1 MCGDPGFFSGGM
13 CHGRNETYLMDDI
26 KNFFKRAQDRGRL
39 KSRKDIRIYSKHHT
53 AYYDD

>member
-53 AYYDD
+53 AYYDY